1 MTAQLV
7 TETEAAQ
14 LLKESEAAALLR
26 VSRSMVQNIIPCI
39 RLSERRK
46 RYRLAD
52 ILRLTSCK

>member
-7 TETEAAQ
+7 TETEAA
-14 LLKESEAAALLR
+14 ALLR
-26 VSRSMVQNIIPCI
+26 VSRSTVRRLLECV
-39 RLSERRK
+39 RLSPRGR